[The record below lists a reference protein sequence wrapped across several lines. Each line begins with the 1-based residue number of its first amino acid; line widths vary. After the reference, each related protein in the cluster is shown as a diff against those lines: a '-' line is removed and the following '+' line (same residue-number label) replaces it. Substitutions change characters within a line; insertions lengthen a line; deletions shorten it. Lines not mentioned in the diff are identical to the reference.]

1 MAVLKKLVK
10 GNFIKVVLGLIVVA
24 SIYCLLNYQP
34 FVKANQST
42 VQKNSMPA
50 IDKGY
55 KATLDDII
63 LVDLQIGAVT
73 IDMYKYLRWYGME
86 CQTCLRF
93 QIGNTI

>member
-1 MAVLKKLVK
+1 MTVLRKLSKKHFLRDMLSSVILVS
-10 GNFIKVVLGLIVVA
+10 ISSVLV
-24 SIYCLLNYQP
+24 YQP
-34 FVKANQST
+34 FVKANQT
-42 VQKNSMPA
+42 DVQKKSMPA